1 MNWKKNVVPKEMK
14 NTIIW
19 ERVMGAEGGQNRSK
33 IYRKEVTEE
42 EKQKNGIG
50 KRPKVIKI

>member
-1 MNWKKNVVPKEMK
+1 
-14 NTIIW
+14 
-19 ERVMGAEGGQNRSK
+19 MGAEGGQNRSK

-50 KRPKVIKI
+50 KRPKVIKILKILLYVC